1 MKLKTILQAARLRTL
16 PLSISGILVGSALAY
31 SKFNISIFVLSVL
44 TTVLLQVL
52 SNFANDYGDSIK
64 GVDNNQRVGPTRAV
78 QSGEISLSQMKLL
91 IIFTTI
97 MCLVSIAV
105 LVLTA
110 FSWDSFPYILLF
122 LGLGIA
128 SVWAA
133 IKYTIGRTAYG
144 YQGLGDVFVFIFF
157 GWVSVAG
164 NYFLYTHHIDMLVF
178 IPASAIGLL
187 CTSVLN
193 LNNMRDIE
201 NDRVMNKRTFVVLT
215 GWHFAKHYHFLLI
228 SVAMILMILFSVIKG
243 HTVCQMLYIIAFIPL
258 GLHLWKVKHILTPRF
273 LDTEL
278 KKVAIST
285 FLLSVLFFIGQIL

>member
-78 QSGEISLSQMKLL
+78 QSGEISLSRMKLL

-201 NDRVMNKRTFVVLT
+201 NDRTMNKRTFVVIT
-215 GWHFAKHYHFLLI
+215 GWHFAKCYHFLLI